1 MHPASC
7 NKQLQH
13 SLEDISKFLS
23 MSDFEIKREA
33 EGYKDADIRNMPV
46 PEFIDFIHLW
56 VDGNCA

>member
-1 MHPASC
+1 
-7 NKQLQH
+7 
-13 SLEDISKFLS
+13 

-56 VDGNCA
+56 VDENCA